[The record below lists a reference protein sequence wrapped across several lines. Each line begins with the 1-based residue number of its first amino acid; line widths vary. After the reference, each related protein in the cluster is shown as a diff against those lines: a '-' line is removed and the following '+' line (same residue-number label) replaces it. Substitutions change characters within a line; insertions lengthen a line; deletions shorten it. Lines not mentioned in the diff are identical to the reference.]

1 MMLLESSVGL
11 YMGNLYSLTAVS
23 SNAKKAT
30 LEESGDHQRAKSAE
44 KISSS

>member
-1 MMLLESSVGL
+1 MLALSVGL
-11 YMGNLYSLTAVS
+11 YIGKEYSFTAVS